1 MVGQCSVRVGDRI
14 IKFKG
19 GSTVN
24 NVEIKIRAI
33 CELKSG
39 GLLEG
44 DEALMN
50 GEIVGAGRLYD
61 FKGGILIGTSTVF
74 VREII

>member
-1 MVGQCSVRVGDRI
+1 MRVVDRI

-19 GSTVN
+19 GCTVN
-24 NVEIKIRAI
+24 DVEAKIRAI
-33 CELKSG
+33 CELQSG

-50 GEIVGAGRLYD
+50 EDTLESGKLYD
-61 FKGGILIGTSTVF
+61 FKGGIPTGTGYAF
-74 VREII
+74 VLGS

>member
-1 MVGQCSVRVGDRI
+1 MVGKSSVRVVDQI

-19 GSTVN
+19 GCTVN
-24 NVEIKIRAI
+24 DVEARIRAI
-33 CELKSG
+33 CELQSG

-50 GEIVGAGRLYD
+50 EDTLESGKLYD
-61 FKGGILIGTSTVF
+61 FKGGIPIGTGYAFMLAS
-74 VREII
+74 